1 MTRIGLISDT
11 HSYLDPL
18 VYDYFENC
26 DEIWHLGDIGSETII
41 THLQNFKPLRVVYGN
56 IDTPYLQRTLPEVD
70 VFELEG
76 LKVMLIH
83 IGAIPPRYNPK
94 IKALL
99 KKHTPNLFLCG
110 DSHILR
116 VIKDPNTVGLVYIN
130 PGAAGKH
137 GFHHV
142 RTLMKMEL
150 HDGKVVN
157 LEVNELG
164 KR

>member
-18 VYDYFENC
+18 VFDYFENC
-26 DEIWHLGDIGSETII
+26 DEIWHLGDIGSESII
-41 THLQNFKPLRVVYGN
+41 TELQNFKPLRVVYGN
-56 IDTPYLQRTLPEVD
+56 IDTPYLQKTLPEVD
-70 VFELEG
+70 VFDLEG

-110 DSHILR
+110 HSHILK

>member
-18 VYDYFENC
+18 VFDYFENC
-26 DEIWHLGDIGSETII
+26 DEIWHLGDIGSESII
-41 THLQNFKPLRVVYGN
+41 TELQNFKPLRVVYGN
-56 IDTPYLQRTLPEVD
+56 IDTPYLQKTLPEVD
-70 VFELEG
+70 VFDLEG

-99 KKHTPNLFLCG
+99 KKHSPNLFLCG
-110 DSHILR
+110 HSHILK

>member
-26 DEIWHLGDIGSETII
+26 DEIWHLGDIGSESII
-41 THLQNFKPLRVVYGN
+41 TDLQNFKPLRVVYGN

-110 DSHILR
+110 HSHILR

>member
-26 DEIWHLGDIGSETII
+26 DEIWHLGDIGSESII
-41 THLQNFKPLRVVYGN
+41 TDLQNFKPLRVVYGN

-110 DSHILR
+110 HSHILR

-164 KR
+164 KK

>member
-18 VYDYFENC
+18 VFEYFQNC
-26 DEIWHLGDIGSETII
+26 DEIWHMGDIGCESII
-41 THLQNFKPLRVVYGN
+41 TDLQNFKPLRVVYGN
-56 IDTPYLQRTLPEVD
+56 IDTPHLQKKLPEVD

-83 IGAIPPRYNPK
+83 IGAIPPRYTPK
-94 IKALL
+94 IKALI

-110 DSHILR
+110 HSHILR
-116 VIKDPNTVGLVYIN
+116 VIKDPNIVGLVYIN
-130 PGAAGKH
+130 PGAAGRH

-150 HDGKVVN
+150 HEGKVVN

>member
-18 VYDYFENC
+18 VFDYFENC
-26 DEIWHLGDIGSETII
+26 DEIWHLGDIGSESII
-41 THLQNFKPLRVVYGN
+41 TELQNFKPLRVVYGN
-56 IDTPYLQRTLPEVD
+56 IDTPYLQKTLPEVD
-70 VFELEG
+70 VFDLEG

-110 DSHILR
+110 HSHILR

>member
-18 VYDYFENC
+18 VFDYFENC
-26 DEIWHLGDIGSETII
+26 DEIWHLGDIGSESII
-41 THLQNFKPLRVVYGN
+41 TELQNFKPLRVVYGN
-56 IDTPYLQRTLPEVD
+56 IDTPYLQKTLPEVD

-110 DSHILR
+110 HSHILR

>member
-18 VYDYFENC
+18 VFDYFENC
-26 DEIWHLGDIGSETII
+26 DEIWHLGDIGSESII
-41 THLQNFKPLRVVYGN
+41 TELQNFKPLRVVYGN
-56 IDTPYLQRTLPEVD
+56 IDTPYLQKTLPEVD

-99 KKHTPNLFLCG
+99 KKHSPNLFLCG
-110 DSHILR
+110 HSHILR

>member
-18 VYDYFENC
+18 VFDYFENC
-26 DEIWHLGDIGSETII
+26 NEIWHLGDIGSESII
-41 THLQNFKPLRVVYGN
+41 TELQNFKPLRVVYGN
-56 IDTPYLQRTLPEVD
+56 IDTPYLQKTLPEVD

-99 KKHTPNLFLCG
+99 KKHSPNLFLCG
-110 DSHILR
+110 HSHILR

>member
-18 VYDYFENC
+18 VFDYFENC
-26 DEIWHLGDIGSETII
+26 NEIWHLGDIGSESII
-41 THLQNFKPLRVVYGN
+41 TELQNFKPLRVVYGN
-56 IDTPYLQRTLPEVD
+56 IDTPYLQKTLPEVD

-110 DSHILR
+110 HSHILR